1 MFLRMLSASIRL
13 QKRRK
18 ILAFSSL
25 MFGVAL
31 CVAVVSLVISVEDHL
46 QRELR
51 SFGANFTVEPEGA
64 ELSLSFA
71 GTDVSELK
79 DERFLSEKKVGKIAE
94 IFWKN
99 NVVGFVPVYPVRV
112 NISGSRE
119 SVILNGTWLSPQE
132 NFKHHKTDI
141 FSLNPGWKV
150 EPILAN
156 HKRMGM
162 AVFAGEALAKK
173 LSKEKWFIS
182 YSGKK
187 VEVHTAGI
195 IRTGG
200 NEENEI
206 FASLSLVQKIT
217 GNGGK
222 VKKVLVSALTTP
234 EHKIYERLGTNPK
247 ELSASEFEKWYCTPF
262 PSSIAYQLKE
272 VYPASNVRIVRKF
285 ADTEG
290 KVLLRLKSLFLAVM
304 AFTLVISAVSLGNSM
319 VTAIRERRQEIG
331 LMKTLGAASS
341 HIFALFF
348 VEGIIVGV
356 LGGLT
361 GCFMGIALSRLVQNI
376 LFHDARELSIAL
388 LPMGVGFSLFIA
400 FVGSIF
406 PVLQMARLKPVE
418 CLKSL

>member
-1 MFLRMLSASIRL
+1 MFLRMLISSIRL

-46 QRELR
+46 QREMR

-64 ELSLSFA
+64 GLSLSFA
-71 GTDVSELK
+71 GADLSELK
-79 DERFLSEKKVGKIAE
+79 DERFLPEKKIGKIAQ

-112 NISGSRE
+112 KISGSRD
-119 SVILNGTWLSPQE
+119 SVIVNGTWLSPDKKY
-132 NFKHHKTDI
+132 KHHKSDI

-150 EPILAN
+150 EPILMN
-156 HKRMGM
+156 YLREGE
-162 AVFAGEALAKK
+162 AVFVGEALAKK
-173 LSKEKWFIS
+173 LPFEWFIS
-182 YSGKK
+182 YGGKK
-187 VEVHTAGI
+187 VKMSTWGI
-195 IRTGG
+195 IQSGG
-200 NEENEI
+200 TEDNEI
-206 FASLSLVQKIT
+206 FASLSFVQNLT
-217 GNGGK
+217 GNAGK

-247 ELSASEFEKWYCTPF
+247 ELSPSEFEKWYCTPF

-272 VYPASNVRIVRKF
+272 VYPKSNVRVVRKF

-290 KVLLRLKSLFLAVM
+290 RVLLRLKSLFLAVM
-304 AFTLVISAVSLGNSM
+304 AFTIIISAVSLGNAM
-319 VTAIRERRQEIG
+319 VTAIRERKQEIG
-331 LMKTLGAASS
+331 LMKTLGASSS
-341 HIFALFF
+341 HIIALFF
-348 VEGIIVGV
+348 VEGVLVGV

-361 GCFMGIALSRLVQNI
+361 GCFLGIALSRFVQNI
-376 LFHDARELSIAL
+376 LFHGARELSVAL
-388 LPMGVGFSLFIA
+388 LPMGVGFSLLIA

-406 PVLQMARLKPVE
+406 PVLQLARLKPVE
-418 CLKSL
+418 CLKSM